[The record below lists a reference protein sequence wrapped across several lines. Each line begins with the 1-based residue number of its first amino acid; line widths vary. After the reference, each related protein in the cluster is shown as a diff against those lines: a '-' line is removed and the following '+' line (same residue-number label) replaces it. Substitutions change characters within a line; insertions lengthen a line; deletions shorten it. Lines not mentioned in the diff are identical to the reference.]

1 MKTDV
6 LTVAALVF
14 VVGMIASGLGL
25 MDVFEPAPAAAPEA
39 LQQGTVVAQK

>member
-14 VVGMIASGLGL
+14 VVGLVLSSISFSDIFGSQEDEAQL
-25 MDVFEPAPAAAPEA
+25 A
-39 LQQGTVVAQK
+39 LQQGSVLNQ